1 MKFTEIQELIK
12 FVSKSGVSE
21 VEIEDKDFKINIKT
35 PPYRKGKMNEP
46 QQIVTVVPQG
56 QGMDQQMMS
65 APIQA
70 AAPAPAPA
78 PTQTAVPVKEEAKD
92 DDANYIAIKSPMI
105 GTFYRK
111 AAPDKPEFVKV
122 GDTIAVG
129 DTVCVIEAM
138 KLFNEI
144 EAEVAG
150 KIVKVLVDDTTPV
163 EYDQTLFLIDPAG

>member
-1 MKFTEIQELIK
+1 MKFSEIQELIK

-56 QGMDQQMMS
+56 QNLDQTMMA
-65 APIQA
+65 APAQA
-70 AAPAPAPA
+70 MAQAPAPAPA
-78 PTQTAVPVKEEAKD
+78 AAPKTEAKD
-92 DDANYIAIKSPMI
+92 EEANYIAIKSPMI

-122 GDTIAVG
+122 GDTVSVG

-144 EAEVAG
+144 EAEVSG
-150 KIVKVLVDDTTPV
+150 KIVKVLVDDSTPV